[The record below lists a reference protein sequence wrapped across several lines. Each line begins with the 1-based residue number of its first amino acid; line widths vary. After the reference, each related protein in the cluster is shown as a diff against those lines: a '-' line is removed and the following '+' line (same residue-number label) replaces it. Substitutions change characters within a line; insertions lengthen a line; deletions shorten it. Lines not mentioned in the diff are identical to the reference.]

1 MYTKKIA
8 QGEKSS
14 FLSFKMGKTRLDAG
28 PSPMLAEV
36 SKLSSALTSS
46 PSLTL
51 IRCLS
56 TAFSDETDRL
66 QTAVS
71 LGQNLKWHVT

>member
-14 FLSFKMGKTRLDAG
+14 FLSFTMGKTRLDAG
-28 PSPMLAEV
+28 PSPMVAEV
-36 SKLSSALTSS
+36 SKPSSALTS

-56 TAFSDETDRL
+56 NAFPEEIDRL
-66 QTAVS
+66 QTR
-71 LGQNLKWHVT
+71 